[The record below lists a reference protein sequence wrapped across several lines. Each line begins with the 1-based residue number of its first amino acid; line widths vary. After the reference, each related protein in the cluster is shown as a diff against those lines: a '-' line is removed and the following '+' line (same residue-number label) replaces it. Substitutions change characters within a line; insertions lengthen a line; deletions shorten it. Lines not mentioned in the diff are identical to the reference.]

1 VSSGL
6 APTRPCVDLSHW
18 SFLPGPRG
26 DDLTNYGAFGPFVRS
41 FILLVDPGDICPPQT
56 PERHPPLDSPLA
68 AITSLHMA
76 VQQWKSGGRGQVLYS
91 DRCARS
97 PGVSWPRRA
106 RKSRVVGELP
116 RDPMG
121 AARFCGDF
129 RFLGTRRGGDGSD
142 SRAPRASV
150 STVNPATARRSDEVP
165 SNKAHYQG
173 EKRKRYAEMGK
184 LDNGS
189 RQSVKWR

>member
-1 VSSGL
+1 
-6 APTRPCVDLSHW
+6 
-18 SFLPGPRG
+18 
-26 DDLTNYGAFGPFVRS
+26 
-41 FILLVDPGDICPPQT
+41 VDPGDICPPQT
-56 PERHPPLDSPLA
+56 PN
-68 AITSLHMA
+68 AIHHWIRPWLLLPHCTWRYNNGKA
-76 VQQWKSGGRGQVLYS
+76 GGRGQVLYS
-91 DRCARS
+91 DMCVRS

-129 RFLGTRRGGDGSD
+129 CFLGTRRGGDGSD
-142 SRAPRASV
+142 SKAPRASV

-173 EKRKRYAEMGK
+173 EKRKRYTEMGK
-184 LDNGS
+184 LDSGS